1 MTVHAVIYT
10 KPHCPQCKMTTRLM
24 DQLGFPYEN
33 TYYGNSEESN
43 SIDVN
48 SDDERKRSWSER
60 KVERLKEKYQIQ
72 QLPLVKI
79 IDDDTEALLEY
90 WAGFQPSKIQKW
102 HQ

>member
-1 MTVHAVIYT
+1 
-10 KPHCPQCKMTTRLM
+10 MTTRLM

-48 SDDERKRSWSER
+48 SDDEQKRSWSER
-60 KVERLKEKYQIQ
+60 KVERLKEKYEIQ

-79 IDDDTEALLEY
+79 IDDDSEDLLEY
-90 WAGFQPSKIQKW
+90 WAGFQPSKIQQW
-102 HQ
+102 HQK